1 MNNIKKFAGRYNK
14 FAVFIGSTIL
24 VSILLVSIS
33 MFVYYQSDAYRLD
46 LSRPEYTSRRSEIS
60 KNLEDKSKDF
70 DAQGPVNE
78 QTIKEFPEIEYIKK
92 NLRSFGNM
100 TWSEVETE
108 MKRLMKEYL
117 IEIGRA
123 SCRERV

>member
-1 MNNIKKFAGRYNK
+1 MNNIKKFASRYNK

-24 VSILLVSIS
+24 VSIFLVSIS

-70 DAQGPVNE
+70 DAQGSVNE
-78 QTIKEFPEIEYIKK
+78 QTIKEFLKLYDDEAKGIAKTK
-92 NLRSFGNM
+92 AFSNDVLSD
-100 TWSEVETE
+100 
-108 MKRLMKEYL
+108 KEL
-117 IEIGRA
+117 LGINNNENSSATAGD
-123 SCRERV
+123 